1 MKLSFKYKNTIR
13 LIILLLILFGILIF
27 IYYELKKDKDIMSL
41 NNLEKE
47 LSSKDKNQIR
57 NNVNE
62 AGGIKLQ
69 QYAAQGAT
77 INDGKITL
85 NEIVKIHEL
94 NNE

>member
-1 MKLSFKYKNTIR
+1 MIPVMNR
-13 LIILLLILFGILIF
+13 
-27 IYYELKKDKDIMSL
+27 KDTNMMSL
-41 NNLEKE
+41 NNLERE
-47 LSSKDKNQIR
+47 LSSKEKNQIR
-57 NNVNE
+57 DNVNE

-77 INDGKITL
+77 INDGKISI